1 MERIVLPTPFPV
13 GPVNVWLLR
22 GDPLTL
28 VDAGPSTPE
37 ALTALERGLGELGVR
52 LEEIEQLVLTHQ
64 HSDHVGLA
72 ATVVERSGCRVA
84 GHELLVD
91 YVRDT
96 QASIAGEEAWQDSLL
111 RLHGTP
117 DERREAYRSVM
128 LERRPYTGIGAV
140 VDLALAEDDVLEAGG
155 LRLRVSL
162 RPGHSP
168 TDTIFCD
175 DATGIALV
183 GDHLIAHISSNPL
196 VSRPLVGPADPVE
209 RVSALASYV
218 SSLERTAAEDHALM
232 RTGHGVDIEGHRAL
246 IAERIRLHER
256 RVEQVGAAL
265 DGRPRTAADLS
276 TQLWPGLP
284 PNQTFLTL
292 CEVLGALDLLEER
305 GRVRKRLEGETL
317 AYEPV

>member
-28 VDAGPSTPE
+28 VDAGPNTPE
-37 ALTALERGLGELGVR
+37 ALAALEAGLGKLGVR
-52 LEEIEQLVLTHQ
+52 LEEIELLVLTHQ
-64 HSDHVGLA
+64 HADHVGLA
-72 ATVVERSGCRVA
+72 ATVVARSGCRVA
-84 GHELLVD
+84 AHELLVG

-96 QASIAGEEAWQDSLL
+96 QAAMAAEEAWQDTLL
-111 RLHGTP
+111 QLHGTA
-117 DERREAYRSVM
+117 DERREAFLAVM
-128 LERRPYTGIGAV
+128 LGRRPYSGTGVAV
-140 VDLALAEDDVLEAGG
+140 DRALAEGDILVVGE

-175 DATGIALV
+175 DASGTALV

-196 VSRPLVGPADPVE
+196 VSRPLDDPPDPIE
-209 RVSALASYV
+209 RVSALATYV
-218 SSLERTAAEDHALM
+218 SSLERTATEEYAVM
-232 RTGHGVDIEGHRAL
+232 RPGHGVDITEHREL

-265 DGRPRTAADLS
+265 DGRPRSASDLS
-276 TQLWPGLP
+276 MQLWPGLP

-292 CEVLGALDLLEER
+292 CEVLGALDLLESR
-305 GRVRKRLEGETL
+305 GRARKRLERGTL
-317 AYEPV
+317 IYESV